1 MASIRKRKRAK
12 KDVWVVD
19 YRDGAGRRRLVTC
32 RTRRAAED
40 VQAQKTLESR
50 HGGPVSVVDTGI
62 TVRAYGRR
70 WLSQVAVTVKPK
82 TWRSYEQNL
91 RLHIL
96 PALGAVPVARL
107 RVGLLRS
114 LLLDK
119 LGEGLSRNSVRII
132 HATVRAMLSAAV
144 DDGVIVAN
152 PAFGLGR
159 KLKLGRR
166 LAADDEARAMTAEQ
180 LERFLRIASCQDQRH
195 YPLFLL
201 LGRTGLRIGEALGV
215 KWSDCSLGTRE
226 IHVHRTLAA
235 LQRGTSLDDRAGSPK
250 SGRARTVDLSRELAR
265 VLTSLEVAQK
275 ADALR
280 RGTGRTP
287 PWLFTTHEDSPLDE
301 SRVRKAFKTVL
312 KKASLPTTLSPHCLR
327 HTYAIL
333 MIQAGAPLTYVR
345 DQLGHSS
352 IQVTVD
358 IYGRWL
364 PRGDKSWVDRLDA
377 MRGQDAE
384 RVVGGE
390 DDGGAPDPDGDQL
403 VTNVDADADEPPQ
416 LIENNGAGERTRTA
430 DLLITNQL
438 LYQLSYAGLG
448 WGVGLAPRTDTRHTE
463 GPTDQS

>member
-1 MASIRKRKRAK
+1 MASIRKRRRAK

-19 YRDGAGRRRLVTC
+19 YRDGAGRRHLVTC
-32 RTRRAAED
+32 RTRREAED

-50 HGGPVSVVDTGI
+50 QGGPVSVVDAGI
-62 TVRAYGRR
+62 TVQAYGRR
-70 WLSQVAVTVKPK
+70 WLGQVAATVKPK
-82 TWRSYEQNL
+82 TLRSYEQNV
-91 RLHIL
+91 RLHIV

-114 LLLDK
+114 LLVEK
-119 LGEGLSRNSVRII
+119 LGAGLSRNTVRII

-166 LAADDEARAMTAEQ
+166 LAADDEVRAMTADK
-180 LERFLRIASCQDQRH
+180 LDRCLRIAACDDQRH

-226 IHVHRTLAA
+226 LHVHRTLAA
-235 LQRGTSLDDRAGSPK
+235 LQRGTTLEDRAGSPK
-250 SGRARTVDLSRELAR
+250 SGRARTVDLSRELVQ

-275 ADALR
+275 AEALR
-280 RGTGRTP
+280 SGTGRP
-287 PWLFTTHEDSPLDE
+287 PQWMFTTREGSPLDE

-364 PRGDKSWVDRLDA
+364 PRGDKTWVDRLDRSHGHSA
-377 MRGQDAE
+377 V

-390 DDGGAPDPDGDQL
+390 EDGGVPDPGGDQL
-403 VTNVDADADEPPQ
+403 VTNVDFDADDPPQ
-416 LIENNGAGERTRTA
+416 VIDSIGAGERTRTA

-438 LYQLSYAGLG
+438 LYQLSYAGP
-448 WGVGLAPRTDTRHTE
+448 GVGCRTCARRDSIS
-463 GPTDQS
+463 GASPTDQS